1 MKDVLVQYADTFEG
15 LGQLGPTVVQPVKMP
30 IHRIPVAKITKEKA
44 ALDRYVREGFLV
56 KVNEPT
62 PWCSNELIRETPKK
76 FRVCIDPSQ
85 IVNKALH
92 RPKHQMPTLNEQLH
106 KLSSAKC
113 FSLVDV
119 KKGFLYIP
127 LDEESSWMTT
137 MHTSYGKY
145 GFVCHLVLPVRQTSF
160 TWGWHLHWKAW
171 MG

>member
-1 MKDVLVQYADTFEG
+1 MEDVLVQYADTFEG

-30 IHRIPVAKITKEKA
+30 IHRIPV
-44 ALDRYVREGFLV
+44 DRYVREGVLV

-85 IVNKALH
+85 TVNKALH
-92 RPKHQMPTLNEQLH
+92 RPKHQITTLNEQLH

-119 KKGFLYIP
+119 KKGFLLSPLMRIP
-127 LDEESSWMTT
+127 
-137 MHTSYGKY
+137 HG
-145 GFVCHLVLPVRQTSF
+145 
-160 TWGWHLHWKAW
+160 
-171 MG
+171 

>member
-1 MKDVLVQYADTFEG
+1 
-15 LGQLGPTVVQPVKMP
+15 MP

-56 KVNEPT
+56 TVNEPT
-62 PWCSNELIRETPKK
+62 PCCSNELIRETPKK

-145 GFVCHLVLPVRQTSF
+145 GFEFHMRLTSALEGLDGIICIADDILVYHGGRQQLRRRP
-160 TWGWHLHWKAW
+160 GRP
-171 MG
+171 